1 MNQIWALLALFA
13 LLHSSAVPVSAGS
26 VDIVSDESWTVEGSR
41 YIGKS
46 VGTWVHSAWTSIPG
60 AKWIW
65 KSTLIENPGGEES
78 YMFVKEF
85 DIFGF
90 PTSSLLTV
98 AADNNFAI
106 ILNGNFVAA
115 TQDGS
120 FGRAKTF
127 DLLSKTIQGRN
138 VVQVIVTNYAQ
149 GGGNSYSNPAGLL
162 FKLTVNFN

>member
-26 VDIVSDESWTVEGSR
+26 IDIVSDESWTIEGSR

-46 VGTWVHSAWTSIPG
+46 VGTWVHSAWNSIPG

-78 YMFVKEF
+78 WVQVNWHGAKEF

-90 PTSSLLTV
+90 PTSSLLTI

-127 DLLSKTIQGRN
+127 DLHIK
-138 VVQVIVTNYAQ
+138 VQ
-149 GGGNSYSNPAGLL
+149 P
-162 FKLTVNFN
+162 